1 MIPAMIVGKVWA
13 PVVLLKMAYE
23 PLPEPPRPMLLL
35 LEEIAMSLPSAQP
48 LLPGGLVEE
57 PGCYNGLVPDGK
69 GGTIPGKWG
78 SGRLICPSNYA
89 HNTLGFSF
97 GF

>member
-1 MIPAMIVGKVWA
+1 
-13 PVVLLKMAYE
+13 MA
-23 PLPEPPRPMLLL
+23 
-35 LEEIAMSLPSAQP
+35 APSAHEVTR
-48 LLPGGLVEE
+48 LLQAWSAGDERALEQLVHTV
-57 PGCYNGLVPDGK
+57 CSSSFRFRALVDVAFRQ

-78 SGRLICPSNYA
+78 SSRLICPSNYA